1 MTTTTTPEHTY
12 NWTCL
17 LVSSHNVPRDDDA
30 PECQAC
36 RVVITGKIVAEIRM
50 ADRWNRLRDH
60 ITGERA
66 AQDQLAADHG
76 ELGHRDQEERAYG
89 RVEALDGLLATMD
102 RMDRMEAG
110 Q

>member
-1 MTTTTTPEHTY
+1 MSAILPSPSDHAEMPHRMTGRRLVR
-12 NWTCL
+12 TC
-17 LVSSHNVPRDDDA
+17 S
-30 PECQAC
+30 C
-36 RVVITGKIVAEIRM
+36 GKPYPCEEG
-50 ADRWNRLRDH
+50 RWNRLREH

>member
-1 MTTTTTPEHTY
+1 MTSVLPPPSGHAEM
-12 NWTCL
+12 
-17 LVSSHNVPRDDDA
+17 PK
-30 PECQAC
+30 
-36 RVVITGKIVAEIRM
+36 RVVGRRLVRTCSCGKPYPCEEG
-50 ADRWNRLRDH
+50 RWNRLREH

-102 RMDRMEAG
+102 RME
-110 Q
+110 QP

>member
-1 MTTTTTPEHTY
+1 
-12 NWTCL
+12 
-17 LVSSHNVPRDDDA
+17 
-30 PECQAC
+30 
-36 RVVITGKIVAEIRM
+36 M
-50 ADRWNRLRDH
+50 AVREAAGTASATH

-102 RMDRMEAG
+102 AMEAG